1 MSSITFVDYQTIIP
15 ASWLNDVNN
24 MVYNGVVP
32 ATTLSPTNLSVSTNA
47 SIANITNNVVFT
59 STGAITLPNGTTAQE
74 PGTPSAGMIRFNST
88 KTQFEGY
95 NGSAWSSFGIVGGSN
110 AQVQYNSSG
119 ALAGSANFTFNGTTV
134 TMANDASIHGLTV
147 GQGAGSVSTN
157 TAVGVNALSTNT
169 TGATVT
175 AIGYQAAKNSSTGG
189 DITAIGNNALATY
202 TGGGDVTA
210 VGSQSLVNTTSGVE
224 LAALGYSS
232 LRLNTTGSY
241 NTAVGSQ
248 ALYSNTT
255 ASYNT
260 ALGYQSLYSNTVA
273 GYSVALGYQAGYS
286 YNRTADNN
294 NGYNTFVGPF
304 AGYYCTTGRANTV
317 IGGFNGNQGGLDIR
331 TSSNYIVL
339 ADGDGNPQGYYTNT
353 SLYWSFVNQ
362 VRTPVLYATGT
373 GNAGGVYLGAG
384 TSNGLISQA
393 SAGSG
398 TITTYIGNQAITTIS
413 DSRLKENVVDTTRN
427 GLQLVNQL
435 RVVDHTWNDPSDQ
448 CENNRNSRG
457 VWMGLIAQEAQP
469 IIPWLVNKPTKDID
483 EEGNPQYWHMDY
495 GYSVPLLIKA
505 IQELSAQVT
514 ALQAKVGA

>member
-1 MSSITFVDYQTIIP
+1 MSQSGYTPILIY
-15 ASWLNDVNN
+15 ASGSTGNT
-24 MVYNGVVP
+24 P
-32 ATTLSPTNLSVSTNA
+32 SATNLTSSASGAELALNYFDGKLFYKDASGNVQVLASKAATSTTISFGTTGLTPSTA
-47 SIANITNNVVFT
+47 
-59 STGAITLPNGTTAQE
+59 STGAITVAGTLITSNGGTGLTSFTANGVVYASSTSALATGSGITYNGTT
-74 PGTPSAGMIRFNST
+74 FST
-88 KTQFEGY
+88 
-95 NGSAWSSFGIVGGSN
+95 S
-110 AQVQYNSSG
+110 
-119 ALAGSANFTFNGTTV
+119 
-134 TMANDASIHGLTV
+134 NDASIHGLTV
-147 GQGAGSVSTN
+147 GQGSGSVSN
-157 TAVGVNALSTNT
+157 
-169 TGATVT
+169 
-175 AIGYQAAKNSSTGG
+175 
-189 DITAIGNNALATY
+189 
-202 TGGGDVTA
+202 
-210 VGSQSLVNTTSGVE
+210 
-224 LAALGYSS
+224 
-232 LRLNTTGSY
+232 
-241 NTAVGSQ
+241 NTAVGSG
-248 ALYSNTT
+248 ALGTVNTGAFNDSFGFNSLNSNTSGTTNTAIGSGTLFANLTGSYNVAIGRTALSSNTT

-317 IGGFNGNQGGLDIR
+317 VGGFNGNQGGLDIR